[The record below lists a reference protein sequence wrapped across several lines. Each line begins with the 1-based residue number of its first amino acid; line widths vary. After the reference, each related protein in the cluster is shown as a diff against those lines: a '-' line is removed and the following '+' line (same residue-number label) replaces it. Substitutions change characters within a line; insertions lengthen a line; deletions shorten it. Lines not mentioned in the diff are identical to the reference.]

1 MALRKPHRAR
11 WTVWPGRLVL
21 LLVALFLLLQL
32 WFFAWV
38 LIWRV
43 SEPGPTQFMKI
54 RLAELRQK
62 NPNARLQQSWMPYT
76 RISPNLKKALIAAE
90 DSKFMQHQGFD
101 FEGIQKAF
109 EKNEKRGRI
118 AAGGSTITQQLAK
131 NLFLWPEKSLIRKG
145 EEALITLMIEGTWS
159 KRRILEVYMN
169 EIEWG
174 TGIFGAEA
182 ASRHYFGVSAA
193 ELNEYQAAMLAS
205 MVPSPQYYDRK
216 GETEGLARQ
225 TEVILERM
233 NKVAIP
239 TNQSK

>member
-1 MALRKPHRAR
+1 MKAYSSRRSGAGWAR
-11 WTVWPGRLVL
+11 RL
-21 LLVALFLLLQL
+21 LLIVVGLFMLVQL

-38 LIWRV
+38 LVWKV

-54 RLAELRQK
+54 RLAELQKK
-62 NPNARLQQSWMPYT
+62 NPNARLQHSWLPYT
-76 RISPNLKKALIAAE
+76 QISTHLKRALIAAE
-90 DSKFMQHQGFD
+90 DSKFMQHHGFD

-131 NLFLWPEKSLIRKG
+131 NLFLWPEKSLLRKG

-174 TGIFGAEA
+174 SGIFGAEA
-182 ASRHYFGVSAA
+182 AARHYFGISASQLS
-193 ELNEYQAAMLAS
+193 ETQAAMLAA
-205 MVPSPQYYDRK
+205 MVPNPQYYDRK
-216 GETEGLARQ
+216 GETEGLLRQ
-225 TEVILERM
+225 TDVLLERM

-239 TNQSK
+239 PNR

>member
-1 MALRKPHRAR
+1 MASRRPR
-11 WTVWPGRLVL
+11 WIRRI
-21 LLVALFLLLQL
+21 FLLAISIFLLIQL
-32 WFFAWV
+32 WFFAWALV
-38 LIWRV
+38 WKV
-43 SEPGPTQFMKI
+43 YEPGPTQFMKI
-54 RLAELRQK
+54 RLAELQKK
-62 NPNARLQQSWMPYT
+62 NPNAKLKQTWVSYGF
-76 RISPNLKKALIAAE
+76 ISPNLKRALIAAE

-101 FEGIQKAF
+101 FDGIQKAF

-131 NLFLWPEKSLIRKG
+131 NLFLWPEKSFIRKG
-145 EEALITLMIEGTWS
+145 QEALITLMIESTWS

-182 ASRHYFGVSAA
+182 AARHYFGISAN
-193 ELNEYQAAMLAS
+193 ELSEYQAAMLAS

-239 TNQSK
+239 PTR

>member
-1 MALRKPHRAR
+1 MLAISA
-11 WTVWPGRLVL
+11 
-21 LLVALFLLLQL
+21 FLLIQL

-38 LIWRV
+38 LVWKV
-43 SEPGPTQFMKI
+43 YEPGPTQFMKI
-54 RLAELRQK
+54 RLAELQKK
-62 NPNARLQQSWMPYT
+62 NPNAKLQQTWVSYGF
-76 RISPNLKKALIAAE
+76 ISPNLKRALIAAE

-101 FEGIQKAF
+101 FDGIQKAF

-131 NLFLWPEKSLIRKG
+131 NLFLWPEKSFIRKG
-145 EEALITLMIEGTWS
+145 EEALITLMIESTWS

-182 ASRHYFGVSAA
+182 AARHYFGISAN
-193 ELNEYQAAMLAS
+193 ELSEHQAAMLAS

-239 TNQSK
+239 RTR

>member
-1 MALRKPHRAR
+1 M
-11 WTVWPGRLVL
+11 G
-21 LLVALFLLLQL
+21 LFLLVQL

-38 LIWRV
+38 LVWKV
-43 SEPGPTQFMKI
+43 YEPGPTQFMKI
-54 RLAELRQK
+54 RLAELQK
-62 NPNARLQQSWMPYT
+62 NNPGAKLQQTWVSYGF
-76 RISPNLKKALIAAE
+76 ISPNLKRALIAAE
-90 DSKFMQHQGFD
+90 DSKFMQHNGFD
-101 FEGIQKAF
+101 LDGIQKAF

-118 AAGGSTITQQLAK
+118 TAGGSTISQQLAK
-131 NLFLWPEKSLIRKG
+131 NLFLWPEKSFIRKG
-145 EEALITLMIEGTWS
+145 EEALITLMIESTWS

-182 ASRHYFGVSAA
+182 ASRHYFGISAN

-239 TNQSK
+239 PTR

>member
-1 MALRKPHRAR
+1 MSSRRPR
-11 WTVWPGRLVL
+11 WIRQIFLWVIGI
-21 LLVALFLLLQL
+21 FLLIQL

-38 LIWRV
+38 LVWKV
-43 SEPGPTQFMKI
+43 YEPGPTQFMKI
-54 RLAELRQK
+54 RLAELQK
-62 NPNARLQQSWMPYT
+62 KDPSAKLQQTWVSYGF
-76 RISPNLKKALIAAE
+76 ISPNLKRALIAAE

-101 FEGIQKAF
+101 LDGIQKAF

-131 NLFLWPEKSLIRKG
+131 NLFLWPEKSFLRKG
-145 EEALITLMIEGTWS
+145 EEALITLMIETTWS

-174 TGIFGAEA
+174 KGIFGAEA
-182 ASRHYFGVSAA
+182 AARHYFGVSANQ
-193 ELNEYQAAMLAS
+193 LSEYQAAMLAS

-239 TNQSK
+239 PNR

>member
-1 MALRKPHRAR
+1 M
-11 WTVWPGRLVL
+11 LVIGG
-21 LLVALFLLLQL
+21 FLLIQL

-38 LIWRV
+38 LVWKDY
-43 SEPGPTQFMKI
+43 EPGPTQFMKI
-54 RLAELRQK
+54 RLAELQKK
-62 NPNARLQQSWMPYT
+62 NPSAKLQQTWVSYGF
-76 RISPNLKKALIAAE
+76 ISPNLKRALIAAE

-101 FEGIQKAF
+101 FDGIQKAF

-131 NLFLWPEKSLIRKG
+131 NLFLWPEKSFIRKG
-145 EEALITLMIEGTWS
+145 EEALITLMIETTWS

-182 ASRHYFGVSAA
+182 AARHYFGVSANQ
-193 ELNEYQAAMLAS
+193 LSEYQAAMLGS

-239 TNQSK
+239 PNR

>member
-1 MALRKPHRAR
+1 MTGRSSR
-11 WTVWPGRLVL
+11 WWIRLPLILIGV
-21 LLVALFLLLQL
+21 FLGIQL
-32 WFFAWV
+32 WFFGWV

-43 SEPGPTQFMKI
+43 TEPGPTQFMRI
-54 RLAELRQK
+54 RLEELQRK
-62 NPNARLQQSWMPYT
+62 NPSAQLQHQWVPYGQ
-76 RISPNLKKALIAAE
+76 ISVHLKRGLIAAE

-101 FEGIQKAF
+101 VASIQKAL

-131 NLFLWPEKSLIRKG
+131 NLFLWPEKSFLRKG
-145 EEALITLMIEGTWS
+145 QEALITVMIETTWS

-182 ASRHYFGVSAA
+182 AARHYFGISAS
-193 ELNEYQAAMLAS
+193 ELSPAQAAMLAS

-216 GETEGLARQ
+216 GETEGLIRQ
-225 TEVILERM
+225 TDVILERM

-239 TNQSK
+239 PNR

>member
-1 MALRKPHRAR
+1 MPTRRPR
-11 WTVWPGRLVL
+11 WIRRIL
-21 LLVALFLLLQL
+21 LLVIGGFLLIQL

-38 LIWRV
+38 LVWKV
-43 SEPGPTQFMKI
+43 YEPGPTQFMKI
-54 RLAELRQK
+54 RLAELQK
-62 NPNARLQQSWMPYT
+62 KDPSAKLQQTWVSYGF
-76 RISPNLKKALIAAE
+76 ISPNLKRALIAAE

-101 FEGIQKAF
+101 LDGIQKAF

-131 NLFLWPEKSLIRKG
+131 NLFLWPEKSFLRKG
-145 EEALITLMIEGTWS
+145 EEALITLMIETTWS

-174 TGIFGAEA
+174 KGIFGAEA
-182 ASRHYFGVSAA
+182 AARHYFGVSANQ
-193 ELNEYQAAMLAS
+193 LSEYQAAMLAS

-239 TNQSK
+239 PNR

>member
-1 MALRKPHRAR
+1 MSSRRPR
-11 WTVWPGRLVL
+11 WIRRI
-21 LLVALFLLLQL
+21 FLLAISAFLLIQL

-38 LIWRV
+38 LVWKV
-43 SEPGPTQFMKI
+43 YEPGPTQFMKI
-54 RLAELRQK
+54 RLAELQKK
-62 NPNARLQQSWMPYT
+62 NPNAKLQQTWVSYGF
-76 RISPNLKKALIAAE
+76 ISPNLKRALIAAE

-101 FEGIQKAF
+101 FDGIQKAF

-131 NLFLWPEKSLIRKG
+131 NLFLWPEKSFIRKG
-145 EEALITLMIEGTWS
+145 EEALITLMIESTWS

-182 ASRHYFGVSAA
+182 AARHYFGISAN
-193 ELNEYQAAMLAS
+193 ELSEHQAAMLAS

-239 TNQSK
+239 PTR

>member
-1 MALRKPHRAR
+1 MSQRRPRWLLRIFM
-11 WTVWPGRLVL
+11 TLTG
-21 LLVALFLLLQL
+21 LFLLVQL

-38 LIWRV
+38 LVWKV
-43 SEPGPTQFMKI
+43 YEPGPTQFMKI
-54 RLAELRQK
+54 RLAELQKK
-62 NPNARLQQSWMPYT
+62 NPSAKLQQTWVSYGF
-76 RISPNLKKALIAAE
+76 ISPNLKRALIAAE
-90 DSKFMQHQGFD
+90 DSKFMQHNGFD
-101 FEGIQKAF
+101 LDGIQKAF

-131 NLFLWPEKSLIRKG
+131 NLFLWPEKSFIRKG
-145 EEALITLMIEGTWS
+145 EEALITLMIESTWS

-182 ASRHYFGVSAA
+182 ASRHYFGISAN

-239 TNQSK
+239 ATR

>member
-1 MALRKPHRAR
+1 MSTRRPRWLRRI
-11 WTVWPGRLVL
+11 VLMVIGLFILV
-21 LLVALFLLLQL
+21 QL

-38 LIWRV
+38 MVWKV
-43 SEPGPTQFMKI
+43 TEPGPTQFMKI
-54 RLAELRQK
+54 RLAELQKK
-62 NPNARLQQSWMPYT
+62 NPGAKLQQTWVSYGF
-76 RISPNLKKALIAAE
+76 ISPNLKRALIAAE

-101 FEGIQKAF
+101 FDGIQKAF

-131 NLFLWPEKSLIRKG
+131 NLFLWPEKSFVRKA
-145 EEALITLMIEGTWS
+145 EEALITLMIENTWS

-182 ASRHYFGVSAA
+182 AARHYFGISAN

-239 TNQSK
+239 PTR

>member
-1 MALRKPHRAR
+1 MTHRKPR
-11 WTVWPGRLVL
+11 WLRRIL
-21 LLVALFLLLQL
+21 LTGIGLFLLVQL
-32 WFFAWV
+32 WFLAWV
-38 LIWRV
+38 LIWKV
-43 SEPGPTQFMKI
+43 TEPGPTQFMKI
-54 RLAELRQK
+54 RLAELQK
-62 NPNARLQQSWMPYT
+62 KTPNARLQQTWIPYA
-76 RISPNLKKALIAAE
+76 SVSVSLKRALIAAE
-90 DSKFMQHQGFD
+90 DSKFMQHHGFD
-101 FEGIQKAF
+101 FDGIQKAF

-118 AAGGSTITQQLAK
+118 TAGGSTITQQLAK

-182 ASRHYFGVSAA
+182 AARHYFGISASQ
-193 ELNEYQAAMLAS
+193 LTDYQAAMLAS

-216 GETEGLARQ
+216 GETDGLIRQ
-225 TEVILERM
+225 IDVILDRM

-239 TNQSK
+239 PIR

>member
-1 MALRKPHRAR
+1 MAQRRPRWFLRIILI
-11 WTVWPGRLVL
+11 VIGLFMLV
-21 LLVALFLLLQL
+21 QL

-38 LIWRV
+38 MVWKV
-43 SEPGPTQFMKI
+43 TEPGPTQFMKI
-54 RLAELRQK
+54 RLAELQKK
-62 NPNARLQQSWMPYT
+62 NPSAKIKQTWVSYGF
-76 RISPNLKKALIAAE
+76 ISVNLKRALIAAE

-101 FEGIQKAF
+101 LDGIQKAF

-131 NLFLWPEKSLIRKG
+131 NLFLWPDKSFIRKA
-145 EEALITLMIEGTWS
+145 EEALITLMIENTWS

-182 ASRHYFGVSAA
+182 AARHYFGVSAN

-239 TNQSK
+239 PSR

>member
-1 MALRKPHRAR
+1 
-11 WTVWPGRLVL
+11 
-21 LLVALFLLLQL
+21 
-32 WFFAWV
+32 
-38 LIWRV
+38 
-43 SEPGPTQFMKI
+43 MKI
-54 RLAELRQK
+54 RLAELQKK
-62 NPNARLQQSWMPYT
+62 NPNAKLQQTWVSYGF
-76 RISPNLKKALIAAE
+76 ISPNLKRALIAAE

-101 FEGIQKAF
+101 FDGIQKAF

-131 NLFLWPEKSLIRKG
+131 NLFLWPEKSFIRKG
-145 EEALITLMIEGTWS
+145 EEALITLMIESTWS

-182 ASRHYFGVSAA
+182 AARHYFGISAN
-193 ELNEYQAAMLAS
+193 ELSEHQAAMLAS

-216 GETEGLARQ
+216 GETEGLTRQ

-239 TNQSK
+239 PTR

>member
-1 MALRKPHRAR
+1 MTL
-11 WTVWPGRLVL
+11 TG
-21 LLVALFLLLQL
+21 LFLLVQL

-38 LIWRV
+38 LVWKV
-43 SEPGPTQFMKI
+43 YEPGPTQFMKI
-54 RLAELRQK
+54 RLAELQKK
-62 NPNARLQQSWMPYT
+62 NPSAKLQQTWVSYGF
-76 RISPNLKKALIAAE
+76 ISPNLKRALIAAE
-90 DSKFMQHQGFD
+90 DSKFMQHNGFD
-101 FEGIQKAF
+101 LDGIQKAF

-131 NLFLWPEKSLIRKG
+131 NLFLWPEKSFIRKG
-145 EEALITLMIEGTWS
+145 EEALITLMIESTWS

-182 ASRHYFGVSAA
+182 ASRHYFGISAN

-239 TNQSK
+239 ATR